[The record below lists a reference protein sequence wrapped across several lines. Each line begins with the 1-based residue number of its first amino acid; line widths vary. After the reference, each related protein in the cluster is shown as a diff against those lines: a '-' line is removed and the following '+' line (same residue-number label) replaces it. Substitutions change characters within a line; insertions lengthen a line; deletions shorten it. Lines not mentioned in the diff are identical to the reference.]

1 MLLFSVTVSYNPENK
16 ISSMRF
22 LLSLCLLSFSIF
34 GTAQNLELGLW
45 GGGAIYS
52 GDLSPQ
58 EFGLYTESIGPA
70 GGIFLRMNPAKP
82 ISLEFGLNLGKV
94 SAEDGVTNDNTTRM
108 LNFRSNITELALKA
122 DLHLFRLGN
131 PKATQVV
138 PYVMAGASVFRFN
151 PEANFDGN
159 WIELQPL
166 ATEAQGAP
174 GYDDP
179 YSLTDFALLAGG
191 GIKFIFKERFTIG
204 LELGGRK
211 TFTDYLDDISGTN
224 VNYLDVLENTGSLAA
239 QLSNPTIKDP
249 EVEDLQYRRGGD
261 YKDWFFMG
269 GISFSFAFGEGSGVN
284 GRGIGCP
291 TF

>member
-1 MLLFSVTVSYNPENK
+1 
-16 ISSMRF
+16 MRF
-22 LLSLCLLSFSIF
+22 LFSLCLLSLAIV

-45 GGGAIYS
+45 GGGTIYS
-52 GDLSPQ
+52 GDLSPA
-58 EFGLYTESIGPA
+58 EFGLYTESIEPG

-94 SAEDGVTNDNTTRM
+94 SGEDGVTNDNTNRM

-122 DLHLFRLGN
+122 DLHLFRFGN

-138 PYVMAGASVFRFN
+138 PYIMGGGSVFRFN

-159 WIELQPL
+159 WVELQPL

-174 GYDDP
+174 GYDEP
-179 YSLTDFALLAGG
+179 YSLTNFALLAGG

-204 LELGGRK
+204 LEIGGRK
-211 TFTDYLDDISGTN
+211 TFTDYLDDVSDVS

-239 QLSNPTIKDP
+239 QLSNPSIKDP
-249 EVEDLQYRRGGD
+249 EVENLIYRRGGEYD
-261 YKDWFFMG
+261 DWFFMG